1 MKDVRTFTLQGNNLT
16 LYTGLISGGCV
27 DVGTVTLHEGYVL
40 ALESDIKALQ
50 DELLKWEKLYLML
63 NPSAVERMDPE
74 SFELNLRL
82 ALETHKSDRWVVNQ
96 LWKCIR
102 SSHAALGMGA
112 PIVAGQT
119 LAEIILKYR
128 EVLDE
133 PHQTGSN

>member
-1 MKDVRTFTLQGNNLT
+1 MNTVRKFTFDSLM
-16 LYTGLISGGCV
+16 LYTGLQEGGCV
-27 DVGTVTLHEGYVL
+27 DVGEVKLHPGYVL
-40 ALESDIKALQ
+40 ALESDINALQ
-50 DELLKWEKLYLML
+50 ERLEKFENLYLLL

-82 ALETHKSDRWVVNQ
+82 ALENHKSDRWMVNQ

-112 PIVAGQT
+112 PFVAGQT
-119 LAEIILKYR
+119 LAETILKYR

-133 PHQTGSN
+133 PSKTGS